1 MKLLRRLLS
10 PVFWLLLSL
19 CVAGLLAIVGA
30 SLYFS
35 PGLPDVHQLQDTK
48 LQTPLRIYTRDGKLI
63 GEYGDQR
70 RIPVTYDEIPE
81 TFVDALLAAEDSNF
95 FSHPGI
101 DPKGLARAAVQLA
114 SSGSIQSGGST
125 ITMQV
130 ARNYLLTLDQTF
142 TRKIRE
148 ILLSLQMEEILS
160 KQEIMELYVNKIFLG
175 HRAYGIAAAART
187 YYDKSLDELTLA
199 EQAMLAGLPKAPSSF
214 NPLTNPQR
222 ALIRRNWILLR
233 MKELGY
239 IEPQAYDEAVKAPI
253 TAARHYSRPEVQA
266 PYVAE
271 MARSFAV
278 DRFGDKAYTDNVRIT
293 TTLDSSLQPM
303 ARDALT
309 KGLIAYDPRHGWRG
323 VEESDIAA
331 SLAEAQDQTDQAGLE
346 EELSKSPEV
355 LETAK
360 QAAQKSEKRIAG
372 IDRDVSNWLKVLD
385 RTPDYGPL
393 KAAIVVESTGK
404 QMKALLADAT
414 VVTLDWDGLKW
425 AREYKS
431 AKWRG
436 GVPGSAAEIAKAGD
450 LVRVIKQDDG
460 YRLGQL
466 PDAQSAIVSLDPE
479 SGAILALQGG
489 FSYSASKFNRAI
501 QARRQAGSIF
511 KPFVYLS
518 GLEQAGMSPA
528 TIINNAPVV
537 LQDGGKVWRPENAGG
552 KFTGPTRIRVGLY
565 RSLNLVSVRLLQTVG
580 LDKTLDFLVKL
591 GFQRDELPN
600 GLSLALGSASLTPLE
615 MARGY
620 AVLSNG
626 GFRVEPWYID
636 TITRGDD
643 ETDYEAHPPVACAN
657 CAPGMVTVNRD
668 GRQYPLAERVA
679 SPEAMYLIRDMM
691 QDVIKRGT
699 GRGALALGRDDLAGK
714 TGTTNDQRDA
724 WFSGFNSKLVATVWV
739 GKDSNDTLA
748 EYGAQAAL
756 PIWVDYMRGALKGM
770 PSSTMERPENIV
782 TATIDPDSGKRLRS
796 GQSGGISELF
806 RKDNLP
812 PYKER
817 TIRKE
822 LEQESGSEGTGTF
835 EAIF

>member
-1 MKLLRRLLS
+1 MKLLRRLFS

-19 CVAGLLAIVGA
+19 CAAGLLAIVGA

-303 ARDALT
+303 ARDALI
-309 KGLIAYDPRHGWRG
+309 KGLIAYDTRHGWRG

-414 VVTLDWDGLKW
+414 VVTLDW
-425 AREYKS
+425 
-431 AKWRG
+431 
-436 GVPGSAAEIAKAGD
+436 P
-450 LVRVIKQDDG
+450 
-460 YRLGQL
+460 
-466 PDAQSAIVSLDPE
+466 SL
-479 SGAILALQGG
+479 
-489 FSYSASKFNRAI
+489 
-501 QARRQAGSIF
+501 
-511 KPFVYLS
+511 
-518 GLEQAGMSPA
+518 
-528 TIINNAPVV
+528 
-537 LQDGGKVWRPENAGG
+537 
-552 KFTGPTRIRVGLY
+552 
-565 RSLNLVSVRLLQTVG
+565 
-580 LDKTLDFLVKL
+580 
-591 GFQRDELPN
+591 
-600 GLSLALGSASLTPLE
+600 
-615 MARGY
+615 
-620 AVLSNG
+620 
-626 GFRVEPWYID
+626 
-636 TITRGDD
+636 
-643 ETDYEAHPPVACAN
+643 
-657 CAPGMVTVNRD
+657 
-668 GRQYPLAERVA
+668 
-679 SPEAMYLIRDMM
+679 
-691 QDVIKRGT
+691 
-699 GRGALALGRDDLAGK
+699 
-714 TGTTNDQRDA
+714 
-724 WFSGFNSKLVATVWV
+724 
-739 GKDSNDTLA
+739 
-748 EYGAQAAL
+748 
-756 PIWVDYMRGALKGM
+756 
-770 PSSTMERPENIV
+770 
-782 TATIDPDSGKRLRS
+782 
-796 GQSGGISELF
+796 
-806 RKDNLP
+806 
-812 PYKER
+812 
-817 TIRKE
+817 
-822 LEQESGSEGTGTF
+822 
-835 EAIF
+835 